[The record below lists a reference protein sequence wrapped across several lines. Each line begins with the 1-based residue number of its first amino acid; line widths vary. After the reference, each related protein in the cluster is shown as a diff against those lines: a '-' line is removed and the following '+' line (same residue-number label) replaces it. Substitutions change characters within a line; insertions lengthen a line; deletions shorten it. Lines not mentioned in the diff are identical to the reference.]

1 MKKLAI
7 AGIAVGSLLT
17 LAPLWGFLGTLFGMI
32 YSFQEVEAAQTTP
45 DPSALADNISLSF
58 NSLAVG
64 ILLCPVGVVLLFAS
78 IAAFVKLSGPAKQQ
92 DSGRMIT

>member
-1 MKKLAI
+1 MKNIAI

-45 DPSALADNISLSF
+45 DPSALAVATWLPSGIQAFRAASSRSLVRWWYRRRT
-58 NSLAVG
+58 LALVG
-64 ILLCPVGVVLLFAS
+64 LCVG
-78 IAAFVKLSGPAKQQ
+78 
-92 DSGRMIT
+92 